1 MSTSTAPNAAPLLN
15 WEKADKQLKSVRKK
29 RNPLM
34 IVAVLAIVVLGV
46 SGIWRATHQAA
57 PAEWVKVVAVSKDTP
72 PGTRLSFTS
81 LRYIEFPKKF
91 MQRDMALSLSDVAG
105 NVTRTF
111 IPQGEPIRAAMVFVG
126 RHNLSKVLETQE
138 RAITLQLADDALVD
152 HAIEPDDLVDVLV
165 VSTKDGAKY
174 TKTICQDARVL
185 ITASKEQASAKH
197 GGASGTNKITLAVS
211 PELAERVAEAA
222 EVGKIRLVLRN
233 KLGRTEQHLFGAD
246 EDDLLPGSALQKQAQ
261 VMTSPPAPASAQTS
275 VNFAAPL
282 PPPPVPEALKDIA
295 APPQGPIE
303 WMVDVFNGNKKESIA
318 VPSN

>member
-1 MSTSTAPNAAPLLN
+1 MSTSTAPNAAPILS

-29 RNPLM
+29 QNPLM
-34 IVAVLAIVVLGV
+34 VVAVLAIVVLGV

-57 PAEWVKVVAVSKDTP
+57 PSEWVKVVAVSKDTP

-91 MQRDMALSLSDVAG
+91 VQRDMATSLSDVAG
-105 NVTRTF
+105 NVTRTY
-111 IPQGEPIRAAMVFVG
+111 IPQGEPVRAAMVFAG
-126 RHNLSKVLETQE
+126 RHNLSKILETQE
-138 RAITLQLADDALVD
+138 RAITLELADDALVD

-185 ITASKEQASAKH
+185 MTASKEQANARH
-197 GGASGTNKITLAVS
+197 GSSGANKVTLAVS
-211 PELAERVAEAA
+211 PDLAERVTEAA
-222 EVGKIRLVLRN
+222 DVGKIRLVLRN
-233 KLGRTEQHLFGAD
+233 SLGRTQQHLFGAD
-246 EDDLLPGSALQKQAQ
+246 ENDLLPGSALQKSAAA
-261 VMTSPPAPASAQTS
+261 MATPPAPLSGPTS
-275 VNFAAPL
+275 MSLAAPL
-282 PPPPVPEALKDIA
+282 PPPPVPEALKDVA

-303 WMVDVFNGNKKESIA
+303 WIVDVFNGSKKESVS